1 LFSRTEI
8 LLGEVAMS
16 RFAQNHVAA
25 FGTGRNFCKFAVKM
39 MIGYGE

>member
-1 LFSRTEI
+1 

-16 RFAQNHVAA
+16 RLAQNRIAV
-25 FGTGRNFCKFAVKM
+25 FGAVGNFCKFAVKM